1 MKKMNKEEVVISL
14 KSVKI
19 SWVYCITFLFIWSL
33 YEYITTSRFGISFL
47 LLISQ
52 NIVLILSNYILK
64 ERIYNI
70 FKFSFFFMYLV

>member
-64 ERIYNI
+64 ERIYN
-70 FKFSFFFMYLV
+70 KD